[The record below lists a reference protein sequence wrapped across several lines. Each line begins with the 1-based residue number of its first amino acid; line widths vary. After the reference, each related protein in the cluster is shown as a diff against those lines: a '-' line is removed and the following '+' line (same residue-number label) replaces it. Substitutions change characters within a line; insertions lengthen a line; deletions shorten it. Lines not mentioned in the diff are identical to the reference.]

1 MNIAESI
8 YMGLDQ
14 VRVHKMRAALSILGI
29 LISVGSVTGIVSM
42 GDGLKIT
49 VLKQFEKSG
58 GSNIVKVEPPE
69 QWYRNS
75 KNRWVRR
82 DWEEYLTN
90 RDLTYIENEI
100 KNVKYI
106 VPLISLNS
114 TAGFRGAS
122 ISANIIASNEHYPET
137 QNWELVS
144 GRFLNER
151 DVRDALKVVVID
163 TDVKKDLY
171 GDIDPVG
178 KEMRSDSRARY
189 TVVGVFSS
197 KNLFDNGNSRSILVP
212 VTTVQIR
219 ENGNTRINQISVMA
233 DSPENAGIIAAQLKI
248 VMKRLHTHGDEFQ
261 VKTGEGEIGRFNRV
275 VMILKIVAGGIA
287 GISLL
292 VGGIGIMNIMLVSVT
307 ERTRE
312 IGVRMALGATK
323 SEIMWQFII
332 EAIVMCVLGGL
343 LGVLLGIGIGAGISV
358 YIKHLTKMPFESIV
372 TPGLI
377 MFALIYSC
385 AVGLF
390 FGVYPAYRASK
401 LDPIEALR
409 YE

>member
-1 MNIAESI
+1 MNA
-8 YMGLDQ
+8 G
-14 VRVHKMRAALSILGI
+14 
-29 LISVGSVTGIVSM
+29 
-42 GDGLKIT
+42 
-49 VLKQFEKSG
+49 
-58 GSNIVKVEPPE
+58 VE
-69 QWYRNS
+69 Y
-75 KNRWVRR
+75 
-82 DWEEYLTN
+82 
-90 RDLTYIENEI
+90 
-100 KNVKYI
+100 
-106 VPLISLNS
+106 
-114 TAGFRGAS
+114 RGAS
-122 ISANIIASNEHYPET
+122 INSNIIASNEHYPET

-178 KEMRSDSRARY
+178 KELKGNKSRY
-189 TVVGVFSS
+189 LVVGVFST
-197 KNLFDNGNSRSILVP
+197 KKLFDNNNQRNIFVP
-212 VTTVQIR
+212 VTSVQKR
-219 ENGNTRINQISVMA
+219 ESGNDRINQISVMA
-233 DSPENAGIIAAQLKI
+233 NSPEKAGIIATQLKI
-248 VMKRLHTHGDEFQ
+248 VMRRLHTHGDDFQ

-312 IGVRMALGATK
+312 IGIRMALGAKK
-323 SEIMWQFII
+323 SEIMFQFII
-332 EAIVMCVLGGL
+332 EAIVMCVLGGV
-343 LGVLLGIGIGAGISV
+343 LGVLLGTGIGAGISV

>member
-14 VRVHKMRAALSILGI
+14 VRVHKLRAALSILGI

-58 GSNIVKVEPPE
+58 GSNVVKIEPPE

-90 RDLTYIENEI
+90 RDLAYIENEI

-106 VPLISLNS
+106 VPLISMN
-114 TAGFRGAS
+114 AGVEYRGAS
-122 ISANIIASNEHYPET
+122 INSNIIASNEHYPET

-178 KEMRSDSRARY
+178 KELKGNKSRY
-189 TVVGVFSS
+189 LVVGVFST
-197 KNLFDNGNSRSILVP
+197 KKLFDNNNQRNIFVP
-212 VTTVQIR
+212 VTSVQKR
-219 ENGNTRINQISVMA
+219 ESGNDRINQISVMA
-233 DSPENAGIIAAQLKI
+233 NSPEKAGIIATQLKI
-248 VMKRLHTHGDEFQ
+248 VMRRLHTHGDDFQ

-312 IGVRMALGATK
+312 IGIRMALGAKK
-323 SEIMWQFII
+323 SEIMFQFII
-332 EAIVMCVLGGL
+332 EAIVMCVLGGV
-343 LGVLLGIGIGAGISV
+343 LGVLLGTGIGAGISV